1 MFGPV
6 LQQSLRSRGI
16 QSLTITA
23 SKSPARIP
31 TGGTPQRLCTRV
43 DVRNFSDRPSP
54 SSSDAPKGDAS
65 RANSSP
71 GSTSQQTDAGDFASR
86 TSEQSAPI
94 GPKSRLGTW
103 FTALLLAGLGMTA
116 YGIGEIWGAMTIW
129 PKEVRGDLRQGL
141 REDVK
146 GERDLAARYLYRA
159 WETSKKMTLEQFG
172 IHPYLKTTGIAI
184 TLAGAL
190 EADGKQEQAYQ
201 IYQEALN
208 LLQEGPGNTT
218 SRLRTGLSAPERL
231 RCVAI
236 AHKLGELAE
245 ELHKPE
251 EEEEKWLV
259 YSVETVLRD
268 IMGATPAATVSIEKG
283 EGKEELSDLMGHLKL
298 PVWATS
304 HDIAAPFEALAT
316 FYSKAGKISYA
327 MPLYLQAVS
336 ILIPPPPQVTPA
348 DDQCR
353 GAQLMGNIS
362 ELILRTSINPEAVV
376 QAEAW
381 ANKGLEVA
389 SRVRKSTFTTHPV
402 CEQAYAMML
411 YNLAMIRDM
420 SGDQEKARQ
429 LFTQSLV
436 QYQQNGLSEGVENA
450 ERAIRD
456 LGKRAEVPT
465 GFAKDS

>member
-1 MFGPV
+1 
-6 LQQSLRSRGI
+6 
-16 QSLTITA
+16 
-23 SKSPARIP
+23 
-31 TGGTPQRLCTRV
+31 
-43 DVRNFSDRPSP
+43 
-54 SSSDAPKGDAS
+54 
-65 RANSSP
+65 
-71 GSTSQQTDAGDFASR
+71 
-86 TSEQSAPI
+86 
-94 GPKSRLGTW
+94 
-103 FTALLLAGLGMTA
+103 
-116 YGIGEIWGAMTIW
+116 
-129 PKEVRGDLRQGL
+129 
-141 REDVK
+141 
-146 GERDLAARYLYRA
+146 
-159 WETSKKMTLEQFG
+159 MTLEQFG

-184 TLAGAL
+184 TLAGVL

-231 RCVAI
+231 RGVAI

-316 FYSKAGKISYA
+316 FYSKAGKIRSVSYIIRRSNNAHIPSSYA

-411 YNLAMIRDM
+411 YNLAMIRDV
-420 SGDQEKARQ
+420 SGQ
-429 LFTQSLV
+429 L
-436 QYQQNGLSEGVENA
+436 
-450 ERAIRD
+450 
-456 LGKRAEVPT
+456 
-465 GFAKDS
+465 GFCG